1 MSESGTAMVTTS
13 RMPGPPPAN
22 SIFAA
27 YALMKAVRKD
37 LLGLI
42 TQSFVDHGDVFC
54 LEVLG
59 RKQVLAIAPA
69 QIRELL
75 VEHAA
80 SFEKGFDY
88 TDRRK
93 GLAKFGGSGLIT
105 SNGAFWKRQRK
116 LVAPALHHKR
126 IASYGQAMIDAA
138 LRVSNGWQDGQIIEV
153 DHAMMKAA
161 LDIVARTMFDADLAE
176 DADRIAAATHT
187 LHGMFE
193 ANNSVWTLLP
203 GWFPTLQRMRENA
216 AVRTLDEIVYR
227 LIRER
232 RPDPKGPVREGN
244 DLASML
250 LSAETEDGERMS
262 DREARDEIVTM
273 FIAGHET
280 AANTL
285 SWTFLL
291 LAKHPE
297 VEAKLHQELDRVL
310 GASHRDPTP
319 DDCRSLLYAEAV
331 IKESLRLYP
340 PAFTVM
346 RHCNADVTLGGHL
359 VKKGMDVSLVP
370 YATHRDARF
379 FPDPLRFD
387 PERFL
392 GEREKTIDRYAW
404 IPFGGGPR
412 VCVGNA
418 FAMMETTLVLAT
430 IASRFR
436 LTLADGVELVPVPG
450 VTLRPEGPVRMGL
463 QRR

>member
-1 MSESGTAMVTTS
+1 MSEAIVATS
-13 RMPGPPPAN
+13 PLPGPPPAN

-69 QIRELL
+69 QVRELL
-75 VEHAA
+75 VEHAS

-88 TDRRK
+88 TDRKK

-138 LRVSNGWQDGQIIEV
+138 LRVSRSWQDGQIIEV
-153 DHAMMKAA
+153 DHAMMQAA
-161 LDIVARTMFDADLAE
+161 LDIVARTMFDADIAG

-193 ANNSVWTLLP
+193 ANNSAWTLLP
-203 GWFPTLQRMRENA
+203 AWFPTLQRMRENA

-227 LIRER
+227 LIRAR

-250 LSAETEDGERMS
+250 LSAETDEGERMS

-291 LAKHPE
+291 LGEHPD
-297 VEAKLHQELDRVL
+297 VEAKLHEELDGLL
-310 GASHRDPTP
+310 GRGEQRRDPTP
-319 DDCRSLLYAEAV
+319 EDYRALPFTEAV

-346 RHCNADVTLGGHL
+346 RHCTADVTLGGYS

-436 LTLADGVELVPVPG
+436 LAPSDGLALIPVPG
-450 VTLRPEGPVRMGL
+450 VTLRPKGPVRMRA
-463 QRR
+463 QER

>member
-1 MSESGTAMVTTS
+1 VSALVRASPL
-13 RMPGPPPAN
+13 PGPPPAN
-22 SIFAA
+22 SVFAA
-27 YALMKAVRKD
+27 YGLMKAVQKD

-42 TQSFVDHGDVFC
+42 TQSFSDYGDVFC

-59 RKQVLAIAPA
+59 RKQVLCIAPA
-69 QIRELL
+69 QVREVL
-75 VEHAA
+75 VEHAS

-88 TDRRK
+88 TDRKK

-105 SNGAFWKRQRK
+105 SNGEFWKRQRK

-138 LRVSNGWQDGQIIEV
+138 VHGIAGLQSGQTIEL
-153 DHAMMKAA
+153 DRAMMKVA
-161 LDIVARTMFDADLAE
+161 LEIVARTMFDAE
-176 DADRIAAATHT
+176 IGKDADRIADATHA

-193 ANNSVWTLLP
+193 ANNSAWTLLP
-203 GWFPTLQRMRENA
+203 AWFPTPQRLRENA

-232 RPDPKGPVREGN
+232 RPEPRGPVRAGN
-244 DLASML
+244 DLACML
-250 LSAETEDGERMS
+250 LSAETDEGQRMS
-262 DREARDEIVTM
+262 DEEARDEIVTM

-285 SWTFLL
+285 SWTFTL
-291 LAKHPE
+291 LAQHPD
-297 VEAKLHQELDRVL
+297 VEAKLHAELDAVL
-310 GASHRDPTP
+310 GGRTPTP
-319 DDCRSLLYAEAV
+319 EDYRALPFTEAV
-331 IKESLRLYP
+331 IKESLRLFP

-346 RHCNADVTLGGHL
+346 RHCKADVTLGGFP

-379 FPDPLRFD
+379 FPEPLRFD

-436 LTLADGVELVPVPG
+436 LTLADGVPAAIPG
-450 VTLRPEGPVRMGL
+450 VTLRPKGPLRMTL
-463 QRR
+463 TERTPT

>member
-1 MSESGTAMVTTS
+1 MTALVKRTPL
-13 RMPGPPPAN
+13 PGPPPAN
-22 SIFAA
+22 SVFSA

-42 TQSFVDHGDVFC
+42 TSSFETYGDVFC

-59 RKQVLAIAPA
+59 RKQILAIAPE
-69 QIRELL
+69 QVRELL
-75 VEHAA
+75 VEHAS

-88 TDRRK
+88 TDTRK

-105 SNGAFWKRQRK
+105 SNGEFWKRQRK

-138 LRVSNGWQDGQIIEV
+138 TRVSKDWKDGQTLEV
-153 DHAMMKAA
+153 DRAMMKAA
-161 LDIVARTMFDADLAE
+161 LDIVARTMFDADIAE

-203 GWFPTLQRMRENA
+203 AWFPTLQRMRENA
-216 AVRTLDEIVYR
+216 AIRTLDEIVYR

-250 LSAETEDGERMS
+250 LSAETEEGQRMS

-285 SWTFLL
+285 SWTFIL
-291 LAKHPE
+291 LARSPE
-297 VEAKLHQELDRVL
+297 VEAKLHEELDRVL
-310 GASHRDPTP
+310 AGRVPTP
-319 DDCRSLLYAEAV
+319 DDYRALPFTEAV
-331 IKESLRLYP
+331 IKESLRLFP

-346 RHCNADVTLGGHL
+346 RHCKADVTLGGFP

-418 FAMMETTLVLAT
+418 FAMMETTMVLAT

-436 LTLADGVELVPVPG
+436 LRLAEGVDPLPVPG
-450 VTLRPEGPVRMGL
+450 VTLRPKGPLEMVLTKR
-463 QRR
+463 

>member
-1 MSESGTAMVTTS
+1 MTEALAKRSP
-13 RMPGPPPAN
+13 MPGPPPA
-22 SIFAA
+22 SSLLSA

-42 TQSFVDHGDVFC
+42 TQSFADYGDVFC

-59 RKQVLAIAPA
+59 RRQVLAIAPA
-69 QIRELL
+69 QVRELL

-93 GLAKFGGSGLIT
+93 GLAKFGGGGLIT
-105 SNGAFWKRQRK
+105 SNGEFWKRQRK

-138 LRVSNGWQDGQIIEV
+138 TRISAGWQGGQTIEI

-161 LDIVARTMFDADLAE
+161 LDIVARTMFDADIAG

-203 GWFPTLQRMRENA
+203 AWFPTLQRLRENA
-216 AVRTLDEIVYR
+216 AVKTLDEIVYR

-244 DLASML
+244 DLACML
-250 LSAETEDGERMS
+250 LSAETEEGVRMS
-262 DREARDEIVTM
+262 DRETRDEIVTM

-285 SWTFLL
+285 SWTFIL
-291 LAKHPE
+291 LARNPDAERAMHE
-297 VEAKLHQELDRVL
+297 ELDRVL
-310 GASHRDPTP
+310 GTGAARRPPTP
-319 DDCRSLLYAEAV
+319 DDYRALPYTEAV
-331 IKESLRLYP
+331 IKESLRLFP

-346 RHCNADVTLGGHL
+346 RHCKEAVTLGGHRIE
-359 VKKGMDVSLVP
+359 KGMDVSLVP

-392 GEREKTIDRYAW
+392 GEREKSIDRYAW

-430 IASRFR
+430 IASRFSLR
-436 LTLADGVELVPVPG
+436 LAPRVDPVPVPG
-450 VTLRPEGPVRMGL
+450 VTLRPSGPLRMVL
-463 QRR
+463 TARP